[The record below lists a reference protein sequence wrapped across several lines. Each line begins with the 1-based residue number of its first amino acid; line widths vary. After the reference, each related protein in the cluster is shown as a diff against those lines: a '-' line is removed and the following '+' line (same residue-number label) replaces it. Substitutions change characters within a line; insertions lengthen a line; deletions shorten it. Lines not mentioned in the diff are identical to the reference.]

1 MDDPLDLINTY
12 IVTNHNNEIT
22 AIVLNPVLQAIVLEY
37 RDFIGDLNTLTTPD
51 TEDLVQAINSLQTQF
66 YGFTFEGVQVYSG
79 TDDPNDTPPL
89 SYNVAD
95 FYKQLDGGGNT
106 IALFQYNG
114 TIWKNLTEPVDVP
127 TLQQVTEAGNT
138 TTEEIE
144 VKAVIVS
151 DGTNTAT
158 LDNLKISTD
167 TEGEVVDFNFPTD
180 KTGEQTFAML
190 GDLSEQSM
198 SFGLIVTVA
207 NTIQD
212 DRLIGLDT
220 TGTPFPFE
228 IRADNA
234 NWTDFED
241 TFIFPS
247 IAYDDTTG
255 TITGF
260 TVEVGKKVFL
270 TIIK

>member
-37 RDFIGDLNTLTTPD
+37 RDFIGNLNDLTTPE
-51 TEDLVQAINSLQTQF
+51 TEDLVQAINSIQEQIDNF
-66 YGFTFEGVQVYSG
+66 SFSGVQVYSG

-114 TIWKNLTEPVDVP
+114 TEWVNLTPAP
-127 TLQQVTEAGNT
+127 TVEKTFALVVTE
-138 TTEEIE
+138 
-144 VKAVIVS
+144 
-151 DGTNTAT
+151 
-158 LDNLKISTD
+158 DN
-167 TEGEVVDFNFPTD
+167 V
-180 KTGEQTFAML
+180 
-190 GDLSEQSM
+190 
-198 SFGLIVTVA
+198 
-207 NTIQD
+207 IQD

-220 TGTPFPFE
+220 SSIGFPFA
-228 IRADNA
+228 IQADNN
-234 NWTDFED
+234 NWTDFTDEE
-241 TFIFPS
+241 IFS
-247 IAYDDTTG
+247 GMSYNSTTG

-260 TVEVGKKVFL
+260 TVQAGKLV
-270 TIIK
+270 IITTL